1 MLAPRHEEHQQGVLY
16 MMDWPDPAVS
26 VLQDA
31 VTCLKRRLQMD
42 HPQKQYLAIILTS
55 KVHQHS
61 SSSSSLSRCYR
72 KCNSNS
78 RESAS
83 TP

>member
-1 MLAPRHEEHQQGVLY
+1 MHAC
-16 MMDWPDPAVS
+16 

-55 KVHQHS
+55 KVHTLCD
-61 SSSSSLSRCYR
+61 SLC
-72 KCNSNS
+72 CWVVCW
-78 RESAS
+78 
-83 TP
+83 